1 MRFASAISTDRG
13 AAPAAALVFS
23 CNGRGAGMYG
33 EAGHD
38 SRLLREA
45 VPGLPLAGFFCNG
58 EVGPV
63 GKQTYLHGFTSSVGF
78 LAAR

>member
-1 MRFASAISTDRG
+1 
-13 AAPAAALVFS
+13 
-23 CNGRGAGMYG
+23 MYG
-33 EAGHD
+33 DADHD

-63 GKQTYLHGFTSSVGF
+63 GTRTFLHGFTSSVGF
-78 LAAR
+78 LVPR